1 MRLLVCGS
9 RDWTCKST
17 IEAWLLAMARYAKAR
32 NESVTMI
39 HGGCGKRNDLGVAY
53 VGADVL
59 AHDIGAKLGF
69 TIEEYPA
76 EWKAYKDAAGPIRN
90 RQMLQEGRP
99 DRGLAFGELVKHRS
113 GSLVKLTGTGDMVSL
128 LNGTGVIVTIVPRP
142 MVLP

>member
-9 RDWTCKST
+9 RNWTCQST
-17 IEAWLLAMARYAKAR
+17 IETWLLAMARYAKAR

-39 HGGCGKRNDLGVAY
+39 HGACGKRNDLGVAY

-59 AHDIGAKLGF
+59 AHDIGVKLGF

-99 DRGLAFGELVKHRS
+99 DRGLAFGPLVKNHS

-128 LNGTGVIVTIVPRP
+128 LNAAGILVTVVPRAGVMP
-142 MVLP
+142 